1 MYDLTAEELT
11 ALEAERPDGSFVVV
25 GEDGARVLFGPDN
38 SRWRIDPVSTAHGL
52 EADTLEVR
60 ITISSFLL
68 LLLLPSRSVPPLC
81 SLFALKLRM

>member
-1 MYDLTAEELT
+1 VYDLTAEELT

-60 ITISSFLL
+60 ITISSSSSSSRPGPSPLSVFC
-68 LLLLPSRSVPPLC
+68 LPLN
-81 SLFALKLRM
+81 